1 MAAKK
6 NIGNKVTPEMPKS
19 LKLILISI
27 LILFAAFIFISIFF
41 IQSYKIPSTSMVP
54 ALMPGDKIIVNKI
67 VYGPRIPFLSVHLP
81 GLKKPSRG
89 DVVVFISPA
98 DRSKAYIKRLIAVP
112 GERLNI
118 KDGNVYVNGK
128 IMVDPRIA
136 RNYYYNQG
144 DYSKSTKEI
153 TVPENKY
160 FFMGDNSISSLDSR
174 FWGFVDKRDIV
185 GKAVF
190 IWWPPKRLGMI
201 E

>member
-1 MAAKK
+1 VAAKK

-41 IQSYKIPSTSMVP
+41 IQSYKIPSTLMVP

-98 DRSKAYIKRLIAVP
+98 DRSKAYIKDLLPVP

-153 TVPENKY
+153 PFRKI
-160 FFMGDNSISSLDSR
+160 SISLWVTTAFLRWIAGSGVSLTRGTS
-174 FWGFVDKRDIV
+174 WG
-185 GKAVF
+185 
-190 IWWPPKRLGMI
+190 RLFLSGGRLKDW